1 VRILNASGCL
11 DAIAAPEVAPDDVV
25 PEAFAPEAVE
35 PEPVAAEPG
44 IEGTPVMAPPS
55 NGSGTTTIGAAI
67 DVGAN
72 SVHLLVAA
80 AGGHHLE
87 PLLDESVFLGL
98 GDRVARDGRIGS
110 EARAEVVRALAQY
123 VDTAHRMAAG
133 DVTLVDEGHVATIMI
148 GGRGSRECYRR
159 SGGARRQ
166 PEAQR

>member
-1 VRILNASGCL
+1 LSAAEVEIPVEEPTSDT
-11 DAIAAPEVAPDDVV
+11 DAVPPVDAELVVEVEPPAAVTESDAVDAADAAPEIAADDV
-25 PEAFAPEAVE
+25 APEAVE

-44 IEGTPVMAPPS
+44 IEGTPVMAPPG
-55 NGSGTTTIGAAI
+55 NGSGMTTIGAAI

-72 SVHLLVAA
+72 SVPLLVAA

-123 VDTAHRMAAG
+123 V
-133 DVTLVDEGHVATIMI
+133 
-148 GGRGSRECYRR
+148 
-159 SGGARRQ
+159 
-166 PEAQR
+166 